1 MPELKTDKK
10 SCHKCHKVYDKK
22 LKKRK
27 VCQCHAITYC
37 GQECQVE
44 DWPRHMD
51 NCVPVMV
58 NEVGEKGRGLVAARD
73 IKMGERILIDSAV
86 ISLKSTFDGVIPW
99 KVVRSLKVK
108 IHALPAE
115 KAAEFHNL
123 ESYSCITFSERNL
136 KTLRKEECFNEM
148 KTFRS
153 NRRFEKEGCVE
164 VLFFVLSLMNHSC
177 APNVEE
183 CPLPK
188 ESKDQETETVEDYE
202 LRAVRDISKGEEITI
217 FYLVK
222 VKSLFLNQ
230 QDRQIYLKKLF
241 GFNCKCSVCC
251 GDIDDQ
257 DSIIEKMEKIFVSP
271 DLEVLFFRCSSKKY
285 YTNLDQWKRMAIKGA
300 ILTNLSQKLHIGSVE
315 AKMATYAS
323 AARAAQFARVQVLL
337 ERAMDAWKE
346 LVMKTGF
353 EQLTV
358 EYDKMKELVA
368 KWAKEFVSK
377 KPPTKKEIDAFS
389 Y

>member
-1 MPELKTDKK
+1 MPESKTDKK
-10 SCHKCHKVYDKK
+10 SCHKCHKIYDKK

-37 GQECQVE
+37 GQECQVA
-44 DWPRHMD
+44 DWPRHED
-51 NCVPVMV
+51 NCVPVMIA
-58 NEVGEKGRGLVAARD
+58 ELGEMGRGLVASRD

-86 ISLKSTFDGVIPW
+86 ISLESTFDGVMPW

-115 KAAEFHNL
+115 KAAQFHNL
-123 ESYSCITFSERNL
+123 ASYSCITFSERNL

-148 KTFRS
+148 KIFRS

-164 VLFFVLSLMNHSC
+164 VLFFVLSLINHSC

-188 ESKDQETETVEDYE
+188 ESKDEETVEDYE

-241 GFNCKCSVCC
+241 GFDCKCSVCC
-251 GDIDDQ
+251 GDV
-257 DSIIEKMEKIFVSP
+257 DSQESILDRLANIHLSP
-271 DLEVLFFRCSSKKY
+271 DCEVLLFCDSSKKY
-285 YTNLDQWKRMAIKGA
+285 DTSLDQWKRMAIKGT
-300 ILTNLSQKLHIGSVE
+300 IMVTLTRKLHIGSVP
-315 AKMATYAS
+315 AKIANYTCAV
-323 AARAAQFARVQVLL
+323 RAAQMARIQVLL

-346 LVMKTGF
+346 LVMSTGF
-353 EQLTV
+353 VDWKHGYE
-358 EYDKMKELVA
+358 EMKATVA
-368 KWAKEFVSK
+368 KWAPQFESK
-377 KPPTKKEIDAFS
+377 KPPTKEEIDAFYDS
-389 Y
+389 